1 MMDIEKWKYAYYS
14 FVETFI
20 EEQYRWLSMGLKEH
34 TTVFDLG
41 AQAGDSSFYL
51 LNNNE
56 DKIDKI
62 YAYEPDADFYNLL
75 RENLERTHNNRI
87 EPIFAKAPEP
97 FKFEPK
103 VKNVVIKCDIEG
115 AEHNVFTKDADLEN
129 VYKIQ
134 LEYHGGTKDL
144 PSVLRSKGFIVD
156 TVGPWTI
163 DKKLG
168 KVGFIYA
175 WRGD

>member
-14 FVETFI
+14 FVETFV

-41 AQAGDSSFYL
+41 AQAGDSAFYL

-62 YAYEPDADFYNLL
+62 YAYEPDAD
-75 RENLERTHNNRI
+75 
-87 EPIFAKAPEP
+87 
-97 FKFEPK
+97 
-103 VKNVVIKCDIEG
+103 
-115 AEHNVFTKDADLEN
+115 LEN

-134 LEYHGGTKDL
+134 LEYHGGPKDL
-144 PSVLRSKGFIVD
+144 PSILGSKGFEVT
-156 TVGPWTI
+156 TVGPWKI
-163 DKKLG
+163 DENLG
-168 KVGFIYA
+168 EVG
-175 WRGD
+175 